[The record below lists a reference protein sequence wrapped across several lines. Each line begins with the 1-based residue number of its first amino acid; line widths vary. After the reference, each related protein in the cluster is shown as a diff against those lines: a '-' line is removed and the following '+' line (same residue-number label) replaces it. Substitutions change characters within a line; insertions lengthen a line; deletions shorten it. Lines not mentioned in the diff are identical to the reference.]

1 VLDSKDPSVPLEE
14 YAYNETRFRMLL
26 QSDEPRAEELMKNA
40 KADIVQRWELYKQ
53 MAAIQYTGKQEE

>member
-1 VLDSKDPSVPLEE
+1 
-14 YAYNETRFRMLL
+14 
-26 QSDEPRAEELMKNA
+26 MKNA